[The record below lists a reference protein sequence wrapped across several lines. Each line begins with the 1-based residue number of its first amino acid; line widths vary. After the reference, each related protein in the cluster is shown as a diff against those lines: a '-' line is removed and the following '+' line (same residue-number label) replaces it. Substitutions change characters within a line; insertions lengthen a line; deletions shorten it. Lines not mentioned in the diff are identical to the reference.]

1 MFFLTNPFEKKK
13 NNVIFRAKLEEKL
26 NEYLC
31 NGTIISGDNSFDDE
45 KKKIKQGDI
54 SQIKITN
61 EFAHNCN
68 TNLLINILKIHKK
81 LKVCYDVKY
90 NVVYSL
96 LLKSFE
102 KRSNICINT
111 KSKKCKPM
119 TNVYKI
125 KRKNISYFMNQ
136 YHIIKC
142 IYSSEYGN
150 TYYCKNVID
159 NKKYCIKLFYLR
171 LCLKDN
177 CPYYINN
184 KVYLTNYFY
193 KILSEI
199 FFLNYLENNNIINIE
214 QIFCDEKNEILFTI
228 FPYIKHQSMYYK
240 KKHKIYSIYNKKL
253 VRLENQKFKIHL
265 YSENFIKH
273 IFLNIYNTINYLLQ
287 KNVAY
292 LDLKPDNILLTH
304 RNSDTIESYE
314 VSFSKK
320 KKVEKLNKV
329 HISPTSKEISNIDI
343 SLRTKFKEQIKESCT
358 KDEYIK
364 STYANKIFLTTEKN
378 KKTVTSKNNIH
389 NYCSYTNL
397 KPEKLK
403 KNKKIKYIYNVNLP
417 KSFEYD
423 KNVKRIFFTK
433 NKLDAFFFAPHN
445 TTTHIQTFIQR
456 KNKHNKSY
464 ILDQSQNNLYKKY
477 EKRKTSNKIYI
488 NKIKNLSIF
497 KYNQKHSINFLKF
510 YWLYF
515 NIGKSCDI
523 NNDFLVYLD
532 LYFFRKYYNQIGNI
546 YTDILSMDRNQYIE
560 ISGIKT
566 RDDNICEKEKKENM
580 DDKDKNA
587 YKEKI
592 QNLDIVPTDDMEK
605 QLCLSKNE
613 INYNNSIKIIDFDAC
628 TFIIKSFNT
637 YTRETDMFNSFESLF
652 PNINKKVELSKKQA
666 YNFGSVLYTFLFGI
680 PPYHGKDIFEV
691 YDNMKNNTLYFPKY
705 RKINTDLKNLLRKL
719 LNTKPDKRMHFKKI
733 KQHRWFS
740 KYK

>member
-13 NNVIFRAKLEEKL
+13 NNAIFRAKLEEKL

-54 SQIKITN
+54 SQIKITS
-61 EFAHNCN
+61 EFVNNCN
-68 TNLLINILKIHKK
+68 TNLLINILKINKK

-102 KRSNICINT
+102 KRSNICMNT

-253 VRLENQKFKIHL
+253 VRLENQKFKIYL

-304 RNSDTIESYE
+304 RNPDTIESYE

-320 KKVEKLNKV
+320 KKVEKRNKV
-329 HISPTSKEISNIDI
+329 HTSPSSKEIANIDI
-343 SLRTKFKEQIKESCT
+343 SLHTKFKEQIKESCT

-378 KKTVTSKNNIH
+378 KKTVTSKNSIH
-389 NYCSYTNL
+389 NYCSYANL

-403 KNKKIKYIYNVNLP
+403 KNKKIKYIYNVNLS

-456 KNKHNKSY
+456 KNKRNKSY
-464 ILDQSQNNLYKKY
+464 IIDQSQNSLYKKY
-477 EKRKTSNKIYI
+477 EKRKHPNKTYI

-532 LYFFRKYYNQIGNI
+532 LYFFRKYYDQIGNI

-566 RDDNICEKEKKENM
+566 RDGNICGKVKKENM
-580 DDKDKNA
+580 DD
-587 YKEKI
+587 KEKI
-592 QNLDIVPTDDMEK
+592 QNLDIAPTDDMEK

-613 INYNNSIKIIDFDAC
+613 INYNNSIKLIDFDAC
-628 TFIIKSFNT
+628 TFIIKSFNI

-652 PNINKKVELSKKQA
+652 PDINKKVELSKKQA
-666 YNFGSVLYTFLFGI
+666 YNFGSVLYTFLFGT

>member
-13 NNVIFRAKLEEKL
+13 NNIIFRAKLEEKL

-31 NGTIISGDNSFDDE
+31 NGTIISRDNFFDDE

-61 EFAHNCN
+61 EFINNCN
-68 TNLLINILKIHKK
+68 TNLLINILKINKK

-111 KSKKCKPM
+111 KNKKCEPM
-119 TNVYKI
+119 VNVYKI

-150 TYYCKNVID
+150 IYYCKNVID

-214 QIFCDEKNEILFTI
+214 QIFCDEKNEILFII

-240 KKHKIYSIYNKKL
+240 KKPKIYSIYNKKL
-253 VRLENQKFKIHL
+253 VRLENKKFKIHL
-265 YSENFIKH
+265 YSENFIKY

-304 RNSDTIESYE
+304 RNADTIESYE
-314 VSFSKK
+314 VSFTKK
-320 KKVEKLNKV
+320 KKIEKLNKV
-329 HISPTSKEISNIDI
+329 LISSSSKEISNIEI
-343 SLRTKFKEQIKESCT
+343 NLHTKFKEQIKESCT

-364 STYANKIFLTTEKN
+364 NAYANKMFLTTGKN
-378 KKTVTSKNNIH
+378 KKTVISKNNICY
-389 NYCSYTNL
+389 YCSYANL

-403 KNKKIKYIYNVNLP
+403 KNKKIKYIYNVNLS

-423 KNVKRIFFTK
+423 KTVKRIFFTK
-433 NKLDAFFFAPHN
+433 NKLDTFFFAPHN
-445 TTTHIQTFIQR
+445 TTTFIQTFIQQ
-456 KNKHNKSY
+456 KNKHNK
-464 ILDQSQNNLYKKY
+464 SQNNLYKKY
-477 EKRKTSNKIYI
+477 EKRKKTNNALSPNKTYI

-532 LYFFRKYYNQIGNI
+532 LYFFNKYYNKIGNMC
-546 YTDILSMDRNQYIE
+546 TDVLYMTRNQYIE
-560 ISGIKT
+560 LSTIKAHT
-566 RDDNICEKEKKENM
+566 DNIHEKGKTENM
-580 DDKDKNA
+580 NDNDKNA

-592 QNLDIVPTDDMEK
+592 QNHDIIPTDDTEK
-605 QLCLSKNE
+605 QSCLSNNK
-613 INYNNSIKIIDFDAC
+613 INYNNSIKLIDFDAC

-637 YTRETDMFNSFESLF
+637 YTRETDIFNSFESLF
-652 PNINKKVELSKKQA
+652 PDINKTIELSKKQA

-680 PPYHGKDIFEV
+680 PPYHGKDIFEI
-691 YDNMKNNTLYFPKY
+691 YNNMKNNSLYFPKY
-705 RKINTDLKNLLRKL
+705 RKINNDLKKLLRKL